1 MAYNILIAIEGT
13 MIQQFRELT
22 DSAIKRSFGA
32 GSIIVYQGEVP
43 RSAYVIMSGIVRV
56 FSISS
61 QGEEHIVTM
70 HIKGEFIPS
79 PWIFGK
85 ATGSLFFYEALT
97 PTEVALVPK
106 DDLIAYTL
114 STPERTQALLDY
126 FTTNYAASL
135 VRINALEQSKAREKI
150 VHTFYF
156 LCQRYGRKSSTN
168 PNKIGIDLLITHQ
181 LLANLVGLTRETTA
195 VEVSKL
201 KKQKIITYT
210 NQLYTVY
217 LDRLLTLIGEESFR
231 DISISG

>member
-1 MAYNILIAIEGT
+1 MIE
-13 MIQQFRELT
+13 QLRELI
-22 DSAIKRSFGA
+22 DGAAKRSFGA

-43 RSAYVIMSGIVRV
+43 RTAYVIVSGIVRV

-61 QGEEHIVTM
+61 QGEDHIVTL
-70 HIKGEFIPS
+70 HIKGEFLPS

-106 DDLIAYTL
+106 EEFIAYTL

-126 FTTNYAASL
+126 FTVNYTASL

-150 VHTFYF
+150 LHTFYF
-156 LCQRYGRKSSTN
+156 LCQRYGRKNSTDT
-168 PNKIGIDLLITHQ
+168 NKIDIDLLITHQ

-201 KKQKIITYT
+201 KKQKIISYT
-210 NQLYTVY
+210 NQSYTVY
-217 LDRLLTLIGEESFR
+217 LDRLLTLIGEDSFR